1 MQEPLRSNFR
11 VQRFLCHQLEALQRR
26 KQWNPMSS
34 PDKRCCGSG
43 VCIINDAGECWCGQ
57 VWDGEKMAA
66 PSLALRS
73 VSNGAQE
80 QAQDLGKLESDS

>member
-1 MQEPLRSNFR
+1 MK
-11 VQRFLCHQLEALQRR
+11 A
-26 KQWNPMSS
+26 

-66 PSLALRS
+66 PSLNLNKPKQIES
-73 VSNGAQE
+73 ESDKKLG
-80 QAQDLGKLESDS
+80 QDLAQGKS

>member
-1 MQEPLRSNFR
+1 MK
-11 VQRFLCHQLEALQRR
+11 V
-26 KQWNPMSS
+26 

-66 PSLALRS
+66 PSLKIKPTQVPVQNA
-73 VSNGAQE
+73 VGGQE
-80 QAQDLGKLESDS
+80 EPGTQ

>member
-1 MQEPLRSNFR
+1 MK
-11 VQRFLCHQLEALQRR
+11 A
-26 KQWNPMSS
+26 

-66 PSLALRS
+66 PPLNLKSLASQDQNLDP
-73 VSNGAQE
+73 E
-80 QAQDLGKLESDS
+80 DLGSKV

>member
-1 MQEPLRSNFR
+1 MK
-11 VQRFLCHQLEALQRR
+11 A
-26 KQWNPMSS
+26 

-66 PSLALRS
+66 PKLSLKIPRKLDPGADENLRLDPLK
-73 VSNGAQE
+73 N
-80 QAQDLGKLESDS
+80 KPIN

>member
-1 MQEPLRSNFR
+1 MK
-11 VQRFLCHQLEALQRR
+11 A
-26 KQWNPMSS
+26 

-66 PSLALRS
+66 PPLNLKSS
-73 VSNGAQE
+73 TSQSQKPIPDNPEPKQ
-80 QAQDLGKLESDS
+80 

>member
-1 MQEPLRSNFR
+1 MK
-11 VQRFLCHQLEALQRR
+11 A
-26 KQWNPMSS
+26 

-66 PSLALRS
+66 PSLNLKPS
-73 VSNGAQE
+73 STQNQE
-80 QAQDLGKLESDS
+80 VNPDKSESTS

>member
-1 MQEPLRSNFR
+1 MK
-11 VQRFLCHQLEALQRR
+11 A
-26 KQWNPMSS
+26 

-66 PSLALRS
+66 PKLNLK
-73 VSNGAQE
+73 VTPAQE
-80 QAQDLGKLESDS
+80 PEHKTTLKTKSDD

>member
-1 MQEPLRSNFR
+1 MK
-11 VQRFLCHQLEALQRR
+11 A
-26 KQWNPMSS
+26 

-66 PSLALRS
+66 PSLNLGS
-73 VSNGAQE
+73 MPKKAQGE
-80 QAQDLGKLESDS
+80 DFEKIKPASDDLS

>member
-1 MQEPLRSNFR
+1 MK
-11 VQRFLCHQLEALQRR
+11 A
-26 KQWNPMSS
+26 

-66 PSLALRS
+66 PSLNLKPITS
-73 VSNGAQE
+73 QTQTQSPE
-80 QAQDLGKLESDS
+80 KPEPKS

>member
-1 MQEPLRSNFR
+1 MK
-11 VQRFLCHQLEALQRR
+11 A
-26 KQWNPMSS
+26 

-66 PSLALRS
+66 PSLTLNKSKDLAS
-73 VSNGAQE
+73 DVSR
-80 QAQDLGKLESDS
+80 QADQSNSESE

>member
-1 MQEPLRSNFR
+1 MK
-11 VQRFLCHQLEALQRR
+11 A
-26 KQWNPMSS
+26 

-66 PSLALRS
+66 PSLNIGSAAKKIE
-73 VSNGAQE
+73 GIDA
-80 QAQDLGKLESDS
+80 DTTKTESDNRS

>member
-1 MQEPLRSNFR
+1 MK
-11 VQRFLCHQLEALQRR
+11 A
-26 KQWNPMSS
+26 

-66 PSLALRS
+66 PRLATKTTPPQS
-73 VSNGAQE
+73 ESTGAE
-80 QAQDLGKLESDS
+80 NTKPDL

>member
-1 MQEPLRSNFR
+1 MK
-11 VQRFLCHQLEALQRR
+11 A
-26 KQWNPMSS
+26 

-66 PSLALRS
+66 PPLNLKSLASQDQNLDP
-73 VSNGAQE
+73 E
-80 QAQDLGKLESDS
+80 DLGPKV

>member
-1 MQEPLRSNFR
+1 M
-11 VQRFLCHQLEALQRR
+11 
-26 KQWNPMSS
+26 KT

-66 PSLALRS
+66 PSLNMKPAPS
-73 VSNGAQE
+73 PIQNTSTDQTKPEQQE
-80 QAQDLGKLESDS
+80 KA